1 VKAKAVAAPA
11 RPVRKPA
18 AKKRSA
24 TSPTKGKPTPTTP
37 DSGLVD
43 QMRNMAGKVLDAGAA
58 TVGAASTLK
67 AAAEVARALG
77 RGKPMEAAA
86 DVLKAMLP
94 GLSEPGV
101 WARTGAALKRMRK
114 AAGLTITEVGSAI
127 NLKDPSLIEAWEN
140 GRIAV
145 PFELILRLAAVLGRN
160 DPVGFVM
167 KFTRASNPDLWR
179 SLENLGVGKLLI
191 QSAREREFANIYRG
205 DDEARQLSDKEF
217 AEVLTFTRAAF
228 EMAMAFRK
236 REARHDRKNPP
247 PTA

>member
-1 VKAKAVAAPA
+1 VKEKANTAATP
-11 RPVRKPA
+11 RRKPP
-18 AKKRSA
+18 AKKA
-24 TSPTKGKPTPTTP
+24 PTQGAMTTLPTE
-37 DSGLVD
+37 SGLVE
-43 QMRNMAGKVLDAGAA
+43 QMRSMAGKVLDAGAA

-67 AAAEVARALG
+67 TAADVARALG

-101 WARTGAALKRMRK
+101 WARTGATLKRMRK
-114 AAGLTITEVGSAI
+114 ATGLTITEVGAAI

-160 DPVGFVM
+160 DPIDFVM

-205 DDEARQLSDKEF
+205 DDEARKLSDAEF

-228 EMAMAFRK
+228 EMAMAFRG
-236 REARHDRKNPP
+236 REAQRAPKRAR
-247 PTA
+247 TATE